1 MSEPISHQSNK
12 QVARVVA
19 EHKVS
24 YVIRIGSGPDRQ
36 ELSAS
41 VRGKF
46 HKGVGAAAGDDASSI
61 GFPKVGDLVEYSK
74 TPDGQAIIESVLPR
88 RTEIV
93 RDTADRNR
101 RSVVERPQVM
111 AANVDIAFIVMGLD
125 GDFNLSRLDR
135 YLVLARQS
143 RVMPVIVLNKSDM
156 LADPA
161 ARADCEA
168 QVSAIA
174 GGAPIHF
181 VSAKTGE
188 GMDALRRYFESAS
201 PSAIGAAA
209 DLSADAAGNQS
220 GPTAV
225 LIGSSGAGKS
235 TITNL
240 LLLDGRQK
248 TGEVRADDSRGKHTT
263 TSRELF
269 DLPHGGCLI
278 DTPGIRGLGLMGSDE
293 AAASG
298 EADTFADIE
307 ALIPQCRYSRCDHNK
322 SQGCAIQVAIADGTL
337 EERRFQSY
345 LKLTRERERASAHIA
360 RSANRVSAQKKGK
373 PRGSAAGRSASS
385 RGAWDGQDD

>member
-1 MSEPISHQSNK
+1 M
-12 QVARVVA
+12 VA

-36 ELSAS
+36 EMAAS

-46 HKGVGAAAGDDASSI
+46 HKGGGAAAGDDASSI

-88 RTEIV
+88 RSEIV

-143 RVMPVIVLNKSDM
+143 RVVPVIVLNKSDM
-156 LADPA
+156 LADLA
-161 ARADCEA
+161 ARADREA

-188 GMDALRRYFESAS
+188 GMDALRRYFESPS
-201 PSAIGAAA
+201 PSAIDAAA
-209 DLSADAAGNQS
+209 DLSVDAASNQS

-269 DLPHGGCLI
+269 DLPHGGYLI

-293 AAASG
+293 AASG

-322 SQGCAIQVAIADGTL
+322 SQGCAIQAAIADGTL

-360 RSANRVSAQKKGK
+360 RSANRPSSQKKGK

-385 RGAWDGQDD
+385 RGVWDGQDD